1 LTEAAPFTAQQLK
14 NTIFENGRRTA
25 KANYLETRLLAADC
39 QSSNL
44 SFLDGEMG
52 MANC

>member
-14 NTIFENGRRTA
+14 NTIFENGTRTA

-44 SFLDGEMG
+44 SFLVGERG
-52 MANC
+52 TANC